1 VTRDEF
7 ANYLRALQAHDYDVI
22 KSYYTHDYRAHFDG
36 ATFDRDGVIEV
47 ERKLADVA
55 TSSWEVLDVVADCN
69 AIAIHAFLEMRFS
82 KDAPPGFPLG
92 AFKAGEKIK
101 TRFCGFYKLRGG
113 KICEFR
119 VFPFLGEQLPP

>member
-1 VTRDEF
+1 MTKDEF
-7 ANYLRALQAHDYDVI
+7 AVYLRALQAHDYEQI

-47 ERKLADVA
+47 ERNLAQVA
-55 TSSWEVLDVVADCN
+55 TSTWDVLDVVADGD
-69 AIAIHAFLEMRFS
+69 AVAVHAFLEMRFS

-92 AFKAGEKIK
+92 AFKAGAKIK
-101 TRFCGFYKLRGG
+101 TRFCGFYKLRDG

-119 VFPFLGEQLPP
+119 VFPFLGEHLT